1 MHSIFT
7 LPSEKPQPQLY
18 RRHASEQ
25 LHNCYTLNS
34 SEPNGAETIEQTLG
48 GTCLK

>member
-7 LPSEKPQPQLY
+7 LPSGKHQLQLY
-18 RRHASEQ
+18 HRDASEQ

-34 SEPNGAETIEQTLG
+34 SEPNEAETTEERLG
-48 GTCLK
+48 GIYLK